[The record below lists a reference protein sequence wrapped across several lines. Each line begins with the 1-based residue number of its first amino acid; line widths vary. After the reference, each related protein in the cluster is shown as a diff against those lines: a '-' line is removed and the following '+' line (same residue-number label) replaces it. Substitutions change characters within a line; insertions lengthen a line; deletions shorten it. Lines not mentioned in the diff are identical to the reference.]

1 MPQELVMASGGT
13 GPAGAPSPLANGEGW
28 GRPCWRAAAQGD
40 LPTSAAGEGRPD
52 LEGAVAG

>member
-1 MPQELVMASGGT
+1 MASGGT